1 MEPTLQRTTWKS
13 LGLFY
18 AQFLP
23 CLFSRQR
30 EKVRNECCLICI
42 TPEEPL
48 LVIIIFIGVV
58 SRLPL
63 EIEKFCWLPFGG
75 RQVCRWNRPKNRQWR
90 IYWKVMIMCTQ
101 KRWQICQCTQ
111 QEAME
116 KMYFSFDIISK
127 LSTNFAQFIAVLQ
140 PETVVGLQFLFVC
153 FHFGVDISSLINHT
167 KKNSQKASFS
177 AGTVC
182 RDLNFRQFQRN
193 EIALGTWRRFDQ
205 KL

>member
-1 MEPTLQRTTWKS
+1 MSILSAKGEGKKRMLFNLHHTWRTTA
-13 LGLFY
+13 GDYYFY
-18 AQFLP
+18 RCRVSPAI
-23 CLFSRQR
+23 RDR
-30 EKVRNECCLICI
+30 EI
-42 TPEEPL
+42 L
-48 LVIIIFIGVV
+48 LVAF
-58 SRLPL
+58 
-63 EIEKFCWLPFGG
+63 
-75 RQVCRWNRPKNRQWR
+75 RWSASMQAKSPKTRQWR